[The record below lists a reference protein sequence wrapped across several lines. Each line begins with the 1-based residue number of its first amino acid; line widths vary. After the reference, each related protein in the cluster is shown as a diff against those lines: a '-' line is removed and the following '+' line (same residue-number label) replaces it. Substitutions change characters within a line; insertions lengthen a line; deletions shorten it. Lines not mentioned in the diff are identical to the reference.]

1 MGNASSEF
9 VFGVYGVESVF
20 AKCVF
25 GIRLQGVYSLRGGIR
40 LRKMRLR
47 SSSSGCNSSFGA
59 DVLFTE
65 CVFGNRLRGAI
76 RLRRGNRLQGIR
88 LRNSSSGCCS
98 SLGVGILFAECIF
111 GNRLR
116 NSSLSA
122 GGEVIPAQRPRCV
135 YFFHNVSN
143 INILPGCICQKL
155 CQNNVTRWI
164 SRDHS

>member
-47 SSSSGCNSSFGA
+47 SSSSGCNSSFGADVLFTECVFGNRLRGCNSSFGA

-135 YFFHNVSN
+135 YFFTMYP
-143 INILPGCICQKL
+143 I
-155 CQNNVTRWI
+155 
-164 SRDHS
+164 